1 MVRRQL
7 RSPDYYPHLANS
19 YWVRNCANVLLPAC
33 VSLGHSVGVSG
44 GTSTTICGVL
54 SGIFTQQFTELHHP
68 WELEL
73 CSHYYPDHTEAY
85 TTGILLLEPLA
96 QPALQA
102 LSTSQNSGLN
112 SVNFYLPQ
120 AERQTSLPCAARLWT
135 SVNHS
140 YVASVRAETPPKFLI
155 YWKSTCDCWQRGHYP
170 SCTMYLLPDPC

>member
-1 MVRRQL
+1 MSQTGQDFIKSRNMSVMVRRQL

-85 TTGILLLEPLA
+85 TAGILLPEPLA

-102 LSTSQNSGLN
+102 LSTS
-112 SVNFYLPQ
+112 
-120 AERQTSLPCAARLWT
+120 RT
-135 SVNHS
+135 
-140 YVASVRAETPPKFLI
+140 VALTVLI
-155 YWKSTCDCWQRGHYP
+155 SICHKQRGRRAFPVLHVYGQV
-170 SCTMYLLPDPC
+170 